1 MIEKELI
8 LSGEYFKIKGMPY
21 VKALMR
27 HYINKAERFNYT
39 NSVVTHCIQEI
50 DYITVHL
57 DKHKLNEMKDETIK
71 TKRLIKDEQFKRRSN

>member
-1 MIEKELI
+1 MIEKDLI

-27 HYINKAERFNYT
+27 HYINKAKKFNYS
-39 NSVVTHCIQEI
+39 NSVVKNCIQEI
-50 DYITVHL
+50 NYITVHL
-57 DKHKLNEMKDETIK
+57 DKHELNEMRDETIK